1 MNQEQHI
8 TAAFKAYFPTSDITV
23 DDTTDD
29 EMIWVT
35 TIISTG
41 EPNHFRQTTWF
52 FIAGSDDDRY
62 TFVRYGV
69 APADHLPTDVI
80 TVPLMPENLDD

>member
-1 MNQEQHI
+1 MTQSEYI
-8 TAAFKAYFPTSDITV
+8 AAAFKAYWPTAEITV

-29 EMIWVT
+29 EIIYVT

-41 EPNHFRQTTWF
+41 EPNHFNQTTWF

-62 TFVRYGV
+62 TFVRYG
-69 APADHLPTDVI
+69 AHPDNRLPTDVI
-80 TVPLMPENLDD
+80 TVPLMAEGD